1 MHRRSRLVPFL
12 AACLGIASFSAM
24 DAVMKGASLA
34 AGVYTALVLRN
45 ALGTIAILPL
55 WLKNGA
61 RLPSRAGMTLHIK
74 RSTTVA
80 IMAPLF
86 FWGLVRMPIAE
97 AIALSFIA
105 PLIAL
110 YLAAAMLGEAIRV
123 QSILASLIG
132 FGGVVIIVAARLG
145 DGMAGTANGW
155 GIAAVLTSAVFYAL
169 NLVLQRQQAQVAG
182 PVEVALFQNL
192 LVGLFLLPAA
202 PWLLRGIELS
212 VAVHVAGA
220 ALLAVVSLLLLTW
233 AYARAEAQVLLPVEY
248 TGFAWAA
255 LFGWLW
261 FGEAVTWTTV
271 AGVAL
276 IIGACWMAARSDARG
291 QVWGLREAEQRN
303 RRTDS

>member
-155 GIAAVLTSAVFYAL
+155 SIAAVLTSAVFYAL

-261 FGEAVTWTTV
+261 FGEAVTWTTL

-276 IIGACWMAARSDARG
+276 IIGACWMAARSDVR
-291 QVWGLREAEQRN
+291 GLRKAEQRN